1 MLHRLEAEGLIEP
14 VRAEQEGRRPQR
26 TVYAITDD
34 GWKELA
40 IHRDRA
46 LTQPVLHSTTV
57 EMALDWPAGLD
68 YDALRER
75 LSIRRSALAR
85 ALADLVASRE
95 LHLQEG
101 HLPTAGMAGYRRT
114 ELHLEAEL
122 AWHDELDAMLP
133 AIAAGPAGTSG
144 AAAPAQSATPGQ
156 SATPAEAAAPGHSAA
171 PARAAAPGQSA
182 TTAEAAPTTPAPAPT
197 PLRPVPP
204 PEVTPLHGRGTRHP
218 DVS

>member
-101 HLPTAGMAGYRRT
+101 HLPTAGIAGYRRT

-122 AWHDELDAMLP
+122 AWHDELEAMLP
-133 AIAAGPAGTSG
+133 AIAAEPAGTSG
-144 AAAPAQSATPGQ
+144 AAAPGQ
-156 SATPAEAAAPGHSAA
+156 SATPAGAAAPG
-171 PARAAAPGQSA
+171 RAAAPGQSA
-182 TTAEAAPTTPAPAPT
+182 TPAPAAPTTPAPAPT
-197 PLRPVPP
+197 PLRAVPP
-204 PEVTPLHGRGTRHP
+204 PEVTPLDGRGTRHP
-218 DVS
+218 DAS